1 MIDKGFWQD
10 VMRSGALLG
19 VIMSLSLLVEQYV
32 MVCSSLSLATCSLV
46 YCVEWCS
53 VAVFFIIALYRLVR
67 RRAAQCDPQQGFSY
81 GQALAY
87 VLMTSLLTGVVVGVA
102 HMIFISAIS
111 YESYVEGMLRRID
124 EMRSIKVATGGGS
137 YNNLFEQMVSGLRS
151 AEQPTILTYVITS
164 ANNYILCGGVI
175 GFIIA
180 SFVRREPKTRVEE

>member
-1 MIDKGFWQD
+1 
-10 VMRSGALLG
+10 
-19 VIMSLSLLVEQYV
+19 
-32 MVCSSLSLATCSLV
+32 
-46 YCVEWCS
+46 
-53 VAVFFIIALYRLVR
+53 
-67 RRAAQCDPQQGFSY
+67 
-81 GQALAY
+81 
-87 VLMTSLLTGVVVGVA
+87 MTSLLTGVVVGVA

-124 EMRSIKVATGGGS
+124 EMRSIMVATGGGS